1 LKMRIQNNS
10 IRLRLTRT
18 EVDQVCRDG
27 NARAAIS
34 FPGGARLDY
43 AVEASDS
50 ARPEVRFD
58 ETAIVVHVPGPLLRQ
73 WAESEEV
80 SIRGEQALGDGDELS
95 ILVEKDF
102 ACLTPRA
109 GEDES
114 EMFPHPL
121 KGEANC

>member
-1 LKMRIQNNS
+1 MRIQNNS
-10 IRLRLTRT
+10 IRLRLTRP
-18 EVDQVCRDG
+18 EVDQVRRDG
-27 NARAAIS
+27 SVRAAIA

-43 AVEASDS
+43 AVESSDS
-50 ARPEVRFD
+50 ALPEARFD
-58 ETAIVVHVPGPLLRQ
+58 GAAIVVRVPRPLLRQ

-80 SIRGEQALGDGDELS
+80 SISGAQPLEDGDELS

-102 ACLTPRA
+102 ACLTPRE

>member
-1 LKMRIQNNS
+1 MKMRIQNNS

-18 EVDQVCRDG
+18 EVDRVRREG
-27 NARAAIS
+27 KVRAATA
-34 FPGGARLDY
+34 FPGSARLDY
-43 AVEASDS
+43 SLESSDS
-50 ARPEVRFD
+50 ARPEARFD
-58 ETAIVVHVPGPLLRQ
+58 AAGIVVSVPRRLLRQ

-80 SIRGEQALGDGDELS
+80 SISGEQPLEGGELR

-102 ACLTPRA
+102 ACLTPRE